1 VAPDGTP
8 AGTGRLEPAPAV
20 SCRPAIAGPS
30 TRTASLQ
37 PRSDL
42 TLRGCPDDVNPRPGV
57 STGVLVA
64 TIRAVHTEPITRPGW
79 CRNLIE
85 AAHVRP
91 GDAVLVVVDEPLVAE
106 DAQLAD
112 AVPSAG
118 AEVRLDLWAADER
131 PMRHAPPRVLEVAHA
146 PSVDLISSLPE
157 LEADGEP
164 VELP

>member
-1 VAPDGTP
+1 
-8 AGTGRLEPAPAV
+8 
-20 SCRPAIAGPS
+20 
-30 TRTASLQ
+30 
-37 PRSDL
+37 
-42 TLRGCPDDVNPRPGV
+42 
-57 STGVLVA
+57 
-64 TIRAVHTEPITRPGW
+64 VHTEPITRPGW

-112 AVPSAG
+112 AVRSAG